1 MDEIIKTESAANAAA
16 QAAAE
21 QPKKKG
27 ERLFCLDLLRG
38 LDMFLLVCFGPL
50 MGAAYRVWKFPQPII
65 KPFWHTHVGFSLWDL
80 IMPLFIF
87 MCGVAIPYALCK
99 RLKDSGRAGWD
110 FWKHVLLRV
119 VGLWVLAMF
128 SNGGAFSFDYSKTWL
143 FNNTLQAI
151 AAGYLLTAVTMVLP
165 KTWMRF
171 AFPVALFLVQAGFAH
186 YYTSDYT
193 RYDTTLALR
202 AEYACIRFFQPG
214 HDVWTGGYSWYYGI
228 PMYGFMTAC
237 GYHCAEVLRSERTMW
252 RKAIILFISAA
263 VMLILGRVLI
273 ALGIPSRKSI
283 WTASYV
289 LLAMGWSILA
299 LSVLYVIT
307 DIWRLR
313 RGLGLFILY
322 GQFALTAYLLGE
334 TTFRS
339 LVTHLGKK
347 ITVGLPHLLGTDRYQ
362 DLALKISAIFIITIV
377 LLIRRKIKART

>member
-1 MDEIIKTESAANAAA
+1 
-16 QAAAE
+16 
-21 QPKKKG
+21 
-27 ERLFCLDLLRG
+27 
-38 LDMFLLVCFGPL
+38 
-50 MGAAYRVWKFPQPII
+50 
-65 KPFWHTHVGFSLWDL
+65 
-80 IMPLFIF
+80 
-87 MCGVAIPYALCK
+87 
-99 RLKDSGRAGWD
+99 
-110 FWKHVLLRV
+110 
-119 VGLWVLAMF
+119 
-128 SNGGAFSFDYSKTWL
+128 
-143 FNNTLQAI
+143 
-151 AAGYLLTAVTMVLP
+151 
-165 KTWMRF
+165 
-171 AFPVALFLVQAGFAH
+171 
-186 YYTSDYT
+186 
-193 RYDTTLALR
+193 
-202 AEYACIRFFQPG
+202 
-214 HDVWTGGYSWYYGI
+214 
-228 PMYGFMTAC
+228 
-237 GYHCAEVLRSERTMW
+237 
-252 RKAIILFISAA
+252 
-263 VMLILGRVLI
+263 MLILGRVLI

>member
-1 MDEIIKTESAANAAA
+1 MEQVEEIKTA
-16 QAAAE
+16 AAAE
-21 QPKKKG
+21 ATADGQPVKKKT

-38 LDMFLLVCFGPL
+38 LDMFLLVCLGPL
-50 MGAAYRVWKFPQPII
+50 MCAAYRVWKYPQPIV
-65 KPFWHTHVGFSLWDL
+65 KQFWHTHIGFSLWDL

-99 RLKDSGRAGWD
+99 RLKDNGKAGWEY
-110 FWKHVLLRV
+110 WKHVLLRV
-119 VGLWVLAMF
+119 FGLWVLAMF
-128 SNGGAFSFDYSKTWL
+128 SNGGAFSLNYAKTWL

-151 AAGYLLTAVTMVLP
+151 AAGYLLTAITMVLP

-171 AFPVALFLVQAGFAH
+171 AFPALLFLVQAGFAH
-186 YYTSDYT
+186 AYTSDYT

-237 GYHCAEVLRSERTMW
+237 GYHCAEVLRSRRGMW
-252 RKAIILFISAA
+252 RKAVILFVAA
-263 VMLILGRVLI
+263 AIMLALGRLLI

-299 LSVLYVIT
+299 LSTLYVLT

-322 GQFALTAYLLGE
+322 GQYALTAYLLGE

-339 LVTHLGKK
+339 LVVHLGKK
-347 ITVGLPHLLGTDRYQ
+347 ITAGLPYLLGTDRYQ
-362 DLALKISAIFIITIV
+362 DLALKISAIFIITAV
-377 LLIRRKIKART
+377 LLIRRKLKARA